1 MTCSI
6 PHDIEQRLTAR
17 AAKLQMT
24 VEQLV
29 VEASPN
35 WYLGVEEE
43 TLDELAAW
51 QQIRDEAG
59 DLIEGQ
65 VPCRWRCALGR
76 SARSRR
82 GRATSGRPA
91 SIWQDAAAFQNSPTI
106 LLIPLTSRLD
116 AQRFA
121 GTFLVE
127 PSKSNGLSVASVA
140 LVFQLALRIFA
151 ALGPS

>member
-6 PHDIEQRLTAR
+6 PHDIEQRLTVR
-17 AAKLQMT
+17 AAKRQMT

-29 VEASPN
+29 LEALS

-65 VPCRWRCALGR
+65 AP
-76 SARSRR
+76 
-82 GRATSGRPA
+82 
-91 SIWQDAAAFQNSPTI
+91 
-106 LLIPLTSRLD
+106 
-116 AQRFA
+116 
-121 GTFLVE
+121 
-127 PSKSNGLSVASVA
+127 
-140 LVFQLALRIFA
+140 
-151 ALGPS
+151 